1 MTFASHAKI
10 NLGLHVLGK
19 RPDGY
24 HEIETIFQEISLKDE
39 IEIVL
44 TEGGIT
50 IECRPAV
57 CPENSDNLAFQAA
70 QLLQQRAKSTS
81 GCHIVIHKRIPI
93 GAGLGGGSS
102 NAATTLKALNQ
113 MWNLG
118 LTEQILEGLGA
129 SLGSDV
135 PFFVKGGTA
144 LGTGRGEKLSPVRL
158 SAQYWGVLVCPHF
171 SVSTKWAYQS
181 ANFSLTKTAKSSK
194 FFRFLENLD
203 NLGMWKK
210 LLPNDLETVVF
221 SCYPTLR
228 TIVDKLYELGAFYAR
243 MSGSGSSLLGLFLS
257 LEEAQ
262 KAEST
267 FHGRAKVFVFRP
279 MMPNRNRQRVRC

>member
-1 MTFASHAKI
+1 MVHHQAYPLTFASHAKI

-19 RPDGY
+19 RADGY

-39 IEIVL
+39 IDIVL
-44 TEGGIT
+44 TEGGISL
-50 IECRPAV
+50 ECDPAV
-57 CPENSDNLAFQAA
+57 CAENSDNLAYRAA
-70 QLLQQRAKSTS
+70 QLLQQRANIAG
-81 GCHIVIHKRIPI
+81 GCHIAIRKRIPI

-102 NAATTLKALNQ
+102 NAATTLKALNHL
-113 MWNLG
+113 WKLR
-118 LTEQILEGLGA
+118 LTAESLESFGA

-135 PFFVKGGTA
+135 PFFIKGGTA
-144 LGTGRGEKLSPVRL
+144 IGAGRGEKLTPICIPL
-158 SAQYWGVLVCPHF
+158 EYWGLLVCPPF
-171 SVSTKWAYQS
+171 SVSTKWAYQA

-194 FFRFLENLD
+194 FFRFLEDLND
-203 NLGMWKK
+203 IGNWKK
-210 LLPNDLETVVF
+210 FLPNDLETVVF

-262 KAEST
+262 KAELAFRNT
-267 FHGRAKVFVFRP
+267 AKVFVFRP
-279 MMPNRNRQRVRC
+279 VVTH